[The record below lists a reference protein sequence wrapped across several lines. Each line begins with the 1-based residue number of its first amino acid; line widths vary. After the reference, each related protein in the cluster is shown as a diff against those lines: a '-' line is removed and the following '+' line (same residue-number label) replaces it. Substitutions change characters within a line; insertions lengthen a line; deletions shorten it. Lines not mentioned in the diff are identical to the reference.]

1 MEEKKGRRERL
12 KRVKKNR
19 AEEIAQSV
27 KALLGKHEGQV

>member
-1 MEEKKGRRERL
+1 MEEKKGGREGL
-12 KRVKKNR
+12 ERVKNR